1 MVGEGMLWLLVL
13 VESATFVILLREVV
27 RLRRE
32 VRTALRA
39 FVALLDA
46 VKELAEE
53 VKAYKDREGT

>member
-1 MVGEGMLWLLVL
+1 MLWLLVL